1 MPDIGNA
8 TAYDILI
15 RDCSVLTPDM
25 TIAEERTVAV
35 RDGRIAAI
43 AGADESLDWTG
54 KEIFDGRGKLA
65 MPGLIDAH
73 THLAQQFLRGRTVDE
88 LPMIWARILIPF
100 ESNLNE
106 EDVYLGARLACL
118 EKIKNGTTAFAD
130 AGGPHMHGV
139 ARAAAESGMRA
150 MITRSTMDTGAFVP
164 DGMKKSVRENLEET
178 ERLYRDW
185 HGAGSGRISIG
196 FGMRQVMTCTPEL
209 IDAVAARAKELGTGV
224 HTHLCEH
231 RDEVSFCL
239 QKYGKRPAEFLDEHG
254 MLGPNML
261 AAHGVVLSE
270 SDLELMKERD
280 VKVVHCPRSNLGSHG
295 FPKTPRLLQM
305 GISVGMGSD
314 GASGSGLSLFDEMRV
329 FRSAIACFWGLPIF
343 DPRIIPVEQYLRM
356 ATSGSAA
363 ALLMQGQTGEL
374 REGWK
379 ADIILLDLDRPH
391 LSPSHNM
398 VATIVEA
405 AQGAD
410 VTDSI
415 IDGRVV
421 MKNREVLTL
430 DEERI
435 LAESKKRITEIAV
448 KAGIRK

>member
-1 MPDIGNA
+1 MPDS
-8 TAYDILI
+8 YDILI
-15 RDCSVLTPDM
+15 RNCSVLNPDM
-25 TIAEERTVAV
+25 TIAAGRTVAI
-35 RDGRIAAI
+35 RGGLIASI
-43 AGADESLDWTG
+43 VDADTARDWTAA
-54 KEIFDGRGKLA
+54 EVFDGRDKLA

-106 EDVYLGARLACL
+106 EDVYFGAQLACL
-118 EKIKNGTTAFAD
+118 EKIKSGTTAFAD
-130 AGGPHMHGV
+130 AGGPYMHGV
-139 ARAAAESGMRA
+139 ARAAVESGMRA
-150 MITRSTMDTGAFVP
+150 LVTRSTMDMGAFIP
-164 DGMKKSVRENLEET
+164 DGMKKSLRENMDET
-178 ERLYRDW
+178 ERLYKDW
-185 HGAGSGRISIG
+185 NGAGNGRVAIG
-196 FGMRQVMTCTPEL
+196 FGMRQIMTCTPEL
-209 IDAVAARAKELGTGV
+209 IEAVAARAKELGASV

-239 QKYGKRPAEFLDEHG
+239 QKYGKRPAEFLDERG

-261 AAHGVVLSE
+261 AAHSVVLSE
-270 SDLELMKERD
+270 SDIDLMKERD

-295 FPKTPRLLQM
+295 FPKTPRLLQSE
-305 GISVGMGSD
+305 ISVGMGTD
-314 GASGSGLSLFDEMRV
+314 GAAGSSLSLFDEMRI
-329 FRSAIACFWGLPIF
+329 FRSAMICFWGQPIY
-343 DPRIIPVEQYLRM
+343 DPRVIPVERYLQM

-363 ALLMQGQTGEL
+363 ALLMKGQTGEM
-374 REGWK
+374 REGCK
-379 ADIILLDLDRPH
+379 ADVILLDLDRPH
-391 LSPSHNM
+391 LSPSHYM

-430 DEERI
+430 DEQRI
-435 LAESKKRITEIAV
+435 MAESKKRITGIAA
-448 KAGIRK
+448 KAGIARH